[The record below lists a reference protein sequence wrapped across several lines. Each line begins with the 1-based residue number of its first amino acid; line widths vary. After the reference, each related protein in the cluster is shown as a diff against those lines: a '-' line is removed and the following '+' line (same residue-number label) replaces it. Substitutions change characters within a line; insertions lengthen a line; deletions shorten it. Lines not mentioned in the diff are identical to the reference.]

1 MIDQFFKWGMGNS
14 AVALR
19 WATTPD
25 LGFPREPFQIFR
37 RLRNTL
43 ETAALTPVVA
53 APMNLTAQSQIL
65 SILPGGDAAYLVVA
79 EITVAAASSVT
90 VQALDVNGDAI
101 PDQIVT
107 RTTTG
112 LAEFRCPGIAALSIS
127 WSGTGG
133 SVGPVTAVGETAY
146 ANLPDWTQIQTVGL
160 PLLNQEI
167 GNSYHTTP
175 QGFWLTP
182 LTPPAMDGVTAAT
195 DRIIITAALQAAP
208 PATGITD
215 FPLPAWPAPVPA
227 AYVADIR
234 AGSNLVPMIERC
246 LENSVDANPSQM
258 QASYTE
264 TVTVDGIRQ
273 TGVAVSSPDPT
284 TPSLVNLP
292 VTGIAMLAVST
303 DSFAAV
309 ALGYGTVDIPP
320 DTGSTSV
327 SVSIAPA
334 SATVAVGKSQQF
346 TATVTGASITN
357 TAVTWS
363 VNGIVG
369 GSAALGT
376 VTAAGLYTAPAT
388 VPASIPITLAA
399 TSVQDS
405 TKSATVAV
413 TIVLSSPVISVSVAP
428 ASATV
433 AVGKSQQFTATV
445 AGAANTAVTWS
456 VNGIVGGS
464 AAVGTVTTAGLYTAP
479 AKVPAATPITPAAA
493 GAPSPSTSTTVVT
506 ITATSAQDS
515 TKSATVAVTIVLS
528 SSIVSVGI
536 APTSATVA
544 VGKSQQFTATVTGAQ
559 NTAVTWSVNGI
570 VGGSAALGT
579 VTTAGLYT
587 APATVPAPTP
597 NTLAAAR
604 APSPSISAA
613 VVTLAATSVQDST
626 KSATVAVTIVLS
638 SPVVS
643 VRVAPASATVAVGKS
658 QQFTATVTGAQN
670 TAVTWSVNGI
680 VGGSAALG
688 TVTTAG
694 LYTAPAK
701 IPAATPI
708 APAATGFQSQS
719 LSATVVTLAA
729 TSVQD
734 STKSATVA
742 VTIVLSLPP
751 ITLAATSAQGAIK
764 SAAVSATAVLSQP
777 VTPIVSVSIA
787 PAGATV
793 AVGKSQQFTATVT
806 GALNTAVAWSVN
818 GIVGGSAAV
827 GTVTTAGLYT
837 APATVPASTPITLT
851 ATSAQDSSKSAT
863 VAVTI
868 VLSLPVTPIVSV
880 SIAPASATV
889 AVGKSQQFT
898 ATVATAPGPANIN
911 TAVTWSV
918 NGVVGGS
925 VALGTVTTAGHY
937 TAPATVPASTSIT
950 LSATSV
956 LDSSKS
962 AAVPVTIVLASPI
975 VSVSVTPS
983 SATVAVGKSQQ
994 FAATL
999 TGTAITN
1006 ATVSWSVNGIVG
1018 GNAALGTVT
1027 TAGLYTAPAAIPA
1040 STPITLTATSAQ
1052 DPRQSAAVPIT
1063 IVLAAAPVP
1072 LLPQVDAYGDYDY
1085 MVTAPF
1091 TIPSQSAGNLSVGLS
1106 TTLAALSTGQ
1116 PPVAPPAALSS
1127 ALSQVYAPLHRDQ
1140 LVPAAIRVS
1149 WQASS
1154 IPQGYGILASRAP
1167 NQSEILNA
1175 SRPAAVH
1182 GYYVFVGLAPTNPD
1196 PNTPPDQQNPGFSDT
1211 QCALPLLPHTSPDVT
1226 NRYLVAAQDIFGQW
1240 SNWVETSTA
1249 LSPAPVT
1256 KPGLRNAEFI
1266 LAASSPPTPVVS
1278 ATLRIDFGWDWQDRA
1293 PGQIRFT
1300 GQFVPAPATTLNP
1313 PYLGGFA
1320 MKNSGPIGPPVVLT
1334 FNYGSLNP
1342 DTVDPNA
1349 IVPVIDSQHTSAGPV
1364 MILAEGSPP
1373 TPAPNPLQVQYR
1385 VDITGLQLDFS
1396 AADEL
1401 DFVIYATATEEI
1413 RPGVWSDPS
1422 DAASSLF
1429 IGKIVRA
1436 LDPNPPTVLFAPPPI
1451 SWTALPDATGVAR
1464 GVLEWTADPRAAGYF
1479 VWEATES
1486 ALQHILP
1493 GGSPDPP
1500 ADTPYVTRAA
1510 TIIDLLNN
1518 NQDTSLQ
1525 GFARLT
1531 QDPIAGNRTEIA
1543 IPGSASTLYLYRISA
1558 ISANNVEAARSEQI
1572 AVFGVPRRNVPGTP
1586 RIMLRSVT
1594 SSPGGIQVIVL
1605 SVESGA
1611 MPSGFRL
1618 FRVRN
1623 QLLSQDGFT
1632 MGPAKIDESSAD
1644 WEDYSSTTLAG
1655 KLLSGKSV
1663 VDTAAI
1669 QSWYPYYYRATAV
1682 GAQDL
1687 ANGLYSGESGFSST
1701 QAGYVL
1707 PPSPPMIGS
1716 FQVSISSGAAL
1727 ITLVTDLPVAAASPV
1742 GPALVEL
1749 LQLVRLGVGPLELQQ
1764 LLASAP
1770 DQIAMGS
1777 VSPPSSPPSTF
1788 HGELRSSIPDGNGHW
1803 TLQILIPYS
1812 AGEQRTFVVRLTDPL
1827 ARQSSTFF

>member
-1 MIDQFFKWGMGNS
+1 
-14 AVALR
+14 
-19 WATTPD
+19 
-25 LGFPREPFQIFR
+25 
-37 RLRNTL
+37 
-43 ETAALTPVVA
+43 
-53 APMNLTAQSQIL
+53 
-65 SILPGGDAAYLVVA
+65 
-79 EITVAAASSVT
+79 
-90 VQALDVNGDAI
+90 
-101 PDQIVT
+101 
-107 RTTTG
+107 
-112 LAEFRCPGIAALSIS
+112 
-127 WSGTGG
+127 
-133 SVGPVTAVGETAY
+133 
-146 ANLPDWTQIQTVGL
+146 
-160 PLLNQEI
+160 
-167 GNSYHTTP
+167 
-175 QGFWLTP
+175 
-182 LTPPAMDGVTAAT
+182 
-195 DRIIITAALQAAP
+195 
-208 PATGITD
+208 
-215 FPLPAWPAPVPA
+215 
-227 AYVADIR
+227 
-234 AGSNLVPMIERC
+234 MIERC

-536 APTSATVA
+536 APT
-544 VGKSQQFTATVTGAQ
+544 
-559 NTAVTWSVNGI
+559 
-570 VGGSAALGT
+570 
-579 VTTAGLYT
+579 
-587 APATVPAPTP
+587 
-597 NTLAAAR
+597 
-604 APSPSISAA
+604 
-613 VVTLAATSVQDST
+613 
-626 KSATVAVTIVLS
+626 
-638 SPVVS
+638 
-643 VRVAPASATVAVGKS
+643 SATVAVGKS